1 MGEQIEKNPCFYEIY
16 ILVGVD
22 QEICLFALRDE
33 VVELRF
39 ALTGVCL
46 TTMLYSQLL
55 TSLDE

>member
-1 MGEQIEKNPCFYEIY
+1 MGEQIEKNPCLYEVY

-39 ALTGVCL
+39 ELTGVCL
-46 TTMLYSQLL
+46 TTMLYCF
-55 TSLDE
+55 